1 MGLNGIHGVGKGKE
15 NIKFLFLLL
24 LLLICHCSLI
34 KFLIHSFNSSFSTG
48 DLVLHSER

>member
-15 NIKFLFLLL
+15 SIKFLFLL

-34 KFLIHSFNSSFSTG
+34 IFLIHSFNSSFSTG